1 MQERTLV
8 LIKPDGVKRRL
19 AGEIIKRF
27 EMKGLKIVSL
37 KLLRLTEEEAMKHYS
52 VHKDRP
58 FFNDLVSYITSSP
71 IVAMILE
78 GNNAISVVRNICGVT
93 DGSKAAMGTIRGD
106 FSISIE
112 KNIIHAS
119 DSHESFEHE
128 SPIFFKNN
136 ELLNFEYGDEVLF

>member
-1 MQERTLV
+1 
-8 LIKPDGVKRRL
+8 
-19 AGEIIKRF
+19 
-27 EMKGLKIVSL
+27 
-37 KLLRLTEEEAMKHYS
+37 
-52 VHKDRP
+52 
-58 FFNDLVSYITSSP
+58 
-71 IVAMILE
+71 
-78 GNNAISVVRNICGVT
+78 
-93 DGSKAAMGTIRGD
+93 KAVPGTIRGD